1 MGPLP
6 GGAHGDVLAFLA
18 RTDHRTTGAVDQRR
32 RGAAGGLAPG
42 GSLPAL
48 GAAAPLLQVNSLA
61 SLLGVSPGGT
71 AGGLTRQTSHLS
83 EHLISREPS
92 RLVRLPQLSRA
103 GGLGASPGFSSTMPS
118 FDCSYQLDTKGHG
131 SSLSVR
137 KGRARHS
144 EQDAPWAPD
153 SRGSARGLEKNRRAA
168 RGGQGAR
175 VGGGGRGPRQRLQEA
190 CSIVG
195 DDLTKPS
202 ARGDVLRVREWLV
215 EQLSGLVSQLDRED
229 EEDEAEAEAEA
240 EAAKAASSSSPR
252 VGKYPDGDTG
262 GSLGVDRGVRGA
274 DAPLGSF
281 DASRSGGRV
290 ASAGVAG
297 ERGLGRDEREAKLT
311 IGVLSEAFEE
321 LARQAAVHCAERGS
335 LLAHIWQ
342 CGLRCSASYEER
354 LLETAR
360 SSREGA
366 QAAHREVTHLT
377 GELDATQAHVASLQ
391 ARLQVF
397 EEGEWGS
404 VLGERDELREREAE
418 TSRQLTFFRENHG
431 GQQELIT
438 KLQDSLASTSR
449 RLAEEEHDKQTV
461 ATKLEHTEYKLEQAQ
476 EDIRRL
482 TKDSAKII
490 EAEFNERWASF
501 MKHRDETIPRFVVEL
516 EGRFEGMDAAA
527 VEQLNEEYAP
537 AAANVGQLPVK
548 SLLQLLSV
556 GKTSTQIK
564 GEIASKISELIGLEL
579 QMGRRRRMEFS
590 GTGGRVSDDVGG
602 DVAIQY
608 VIAALTSKVRGLEQQ
623 VRELNSDLEKRP
635 LAFTPMES
643 NALPDEREIERSK
656 NYFQCLGSSMELP
669 KFLRF
674 NGKVRNKNF
683 SKGATEQLVKDV
695 WKERLRLGSD
705 NQPMQDFFYDFL
717 KKRFGIH
724 SMVVEYGYNVLHA
737 LKRYSYDA
745 DCELFLKVLVGE
757 LGEEVYHEQMAMIES
772 FLEMCREI
780 DLKDCG
786 KVSGKVKKDDLSRAI
801 RTFLTDKNEEML
813 DRLVGALDRDQPGAW
828 VKYEKLFDEDRE
840 GNQGYFA
847 EEIRDQFLLE
857 REEFRKGVEKYL
869 DEEALEEEA
878 EPGSKPRE
886 EGEGGASGVAVK
898 RVVTVPM
905 AVEAM
910 LYVDCKLGEQVV
922 EEYVK
927 RGFGLDPRKQDEEI
941 DISLRIEKAAFMK
954 NLVKGNMHKSSTERK
969 MRQRQRRLSMQGSA
983 AAIGAWQRRQSTSH
997 MLANAACPIPQ
1008 IEGGGENGTAPEQAA
1023 GAAYDGD
1030 GEKAAE

>member
-1 MGPLP
+1 MIASL
-6 GGAHGDVLAFLA
+6 VLAVALVLTPLRPNAPDVAHRPLGALPQFLA
-18 RTDHRTTGAVDQRR
+18 
-32 RGAAGGLAPG
+32 
-42 GSLPAL
+42 
-48 GAAAPLLQVNSLA
+48 PL
-61 SLLGVSPGGT
+61 
-71 AGGLTRQTSHLS
+71 
-83 EHLISREPS
+83 
-92 RLVRLPQLSRA
+92 
-103 GGLGASPGFSSTMPS
+103 
-118 FDCSYQLDTKGHG
+118 
-131 SSLSVR
+131 
-137 KGRARHS
+137 
-144 EQDAPWAPD
+144 DAPRHAVVC
-153 SRGSARGLEKNRRAA
+153 AA
-168 RGGQGAR
+168 
-175 VGGGGRGPRQRLQEA
+175 EA
-190 CSIVG
+190 EAE
-195 DDLTKPS
+195 PP
-202 ARGDVLRVREWLV
+202 A
-215 EQLSGLVSQLDRED
+215 
-229 EEDEAEAEAEA
+229 EAEAEAEA
-240 EAAKAASSSSPR
+240 EAAATASPKGGAPGPEGEDASPTDGDPASAPRWLSGTGAAARASSA
-252 VGKYPDGDTG
+252 G
-262 GSLGVDRGVRGA
+262 GTE
-274 DAPLGSF
+274 
-281 DASRSGGRV
+281 
-290 ASAGVAG
+290 
-297 ERGLGRDEREAKLT
+297 ERGMGRDQREAKLT
-311 IGVLSEAFEE
+311 MGVLTEAFEE
-321 LARQAAVHCAERGS
+321 LARQAAVHCAERGG

-342 CGLRCSASYEER
+342 CGLRCSASFEER
-354 LLETAR
+354 LVETAR
-360 SSREGA
+360 SSRESARG
-366 QAAHREVTHLT
+366 AHRETAHLR
-377 GELDATQAHVASLQ
+377 GELEDARSQVDSLQ
-391 ARLQVF
+391 ARLKVF
-397 EEGEWGS
+397 EDGEWGA
-404 VLGERDELREREAE
+404 VLGERDDLRQKEEE
-418 TSRQLTFFRENHG
+418 SSRQLTFFRENHG

-438 KLQDSLASTSR
+438 KLQDSLTSTSR

-461 ATKLEHTEYKLEQAQ
+461 ATKLEHTEYKLQQAN
-476 EDIRRL
+476 EEIRRL
-482 TKDSAKII
+482 TKDSAKIV
-490 EAEFNERWASF
+490 EAEFQERWALF
-501 MKHRDETIPRFVVEL
+501 QKHREETVPQFVVAL
-516 EGRFEGMDAAA
+516 EERFEGMDTAA
-527 VEQLNEEYAP
+527 VQQLNEEYAP
-537 AAANVGQLPVK
+537 AVANVGQLPVK

-579 QMGRRRRMEFS
+579 QMGRRRRMDIK
-590 GTGGRVSDDVGG
+590 GHATQRDADVGG

-623 VRELNSDLEKRP
+623 VQELGSDLEKRP

-695 WKERLRLGSD
+695 WKERLRLGND

-745 DCELFLKVLVGE
+745 DCELFFKVLVGE

-772 FLEMCREI
+772 FLEMCRDI

-801 RTFLTDKNEEML
+801 RTFLTDKSEEML

-869 DEEALEEEA
+869 EEEALEEDA
-878 EPGSKPRE
+878 EPG
-886 EGEGGASGVAVK
+886 GEDMPAK

-927 RGFGLDPRKQDEEI
+927 RGFGLDPRRQDEEI
-941 DISLRIEKAAFMK
+941 DIGLRIEMSAFMK

-997 MLANAACPIPQ
+997 MMSNVTIPVPQTEAELAKDAGNDA
-1008 IEGGGENGTAPEQAA
+1008 EGDTGGGNPVP
-1023 GAAYDGD
+1023 
-1030 GEKAAE
+1030 AAEVEEAAEAQTTEQ

>member
-1 MGPLP
+1 M
-6 GGAHGDVLAFLA
+6 
-18 RTDHRTTGAVDQRR
+18 
-32 RGAAGGLAPG
+32 
-42 GSLPAL
+42 
-48 GAAAPLLQVNSLA
+48 
-61 SLLGVSPGGT
+61 
-71 AGGLTRQTSHLS
+71 
-83 EHLISREPS
+83 
-92 RLVRLPQLSRA
+92 
-103 GGLGASPGFSSTMPS
+103 
-118 FDCSYQLDTKGHG
+118 
-131 SSLSVR
+131 
-137 KGRARHS
+137 
-144 EQDAPWAPD
+144 
-153 SRGSARGLEKNRRAA
+153 
-168 RGGQGAR
+168 
-175 VGGGGRGPRQRLQEA
+175 
-190 CSIVG
+190 
-195 DDLTKPS
+195 
-202 ARGDVLRVREWLV
+202 
-215 EQLSGLVSQLDRED
+215 
-229 EEDEAEAEAEA
+229 
-240 EAAKAASSSSPR
+240 
-252 VGKYPDGDTG
+252 
-262 GSLGVDRGVRGA
+262 
-274 DAPLGSF
+274 
-281 DASRSGGRV
+281 
-290 ASAGVAG
+290 
-297 ERGLGRDEREAKLT
+297 GRDQREAKLT
-311 IGVLSEAFEE
+311 MGVLTEAFKE
-321 LARQAAVHCAERGS
+321 LARQAAVHCAERGG

-342 CGLRCSASYEER
+342 CGLRCSASFEER
-354 LLETAR
+354 LVETAR
-360 SSREGA
+360 SSRESARG
-366 QAAHREVTHLT
+366 AHRETAHLR
-377 GELDATQAHVASLQ
+377 GELEDARSQVDSLQ
-391 ARLQVF
+391 ARLKVF
-397 EEGEWGS
+397 EDGEWGA
-404 VLGERDELREREAE
+404 VLGERDDLRQKEEE
-418 TSRQLTFFRENHG
+418 SSRQLTFFRENHG

-438 KLQDSLASTSR
+438 KLQDSLTSTSR

-461 ATKLEHTEYKLEQAQ
+461 ATKLEHTEYKLQQAN
-476 EDIRRL
+476 EEIRRL
-482 TKDSAKII
+482 TKDSAKIV
-490 EAEFNERWASF
+490 EAEFQERWALF
-501 MKHRDETIPRFVVEL
+501 QKHREETVPQFVVAL
-516 EGRFEGMDAAA
+516 EERFEGMDTAA
-527 VEQLNEEYAP
+527 VQQLNEEYAP
-537 AAANVGQLPVK
+537 AVANVGQLPVK

-579 QMGRRRRMEFS
+579 QMGRRRRMDIK
-590 GTGGRVSDDVGG
+590 GHATQRDADVGG

-623 VRELNSDLEKRP
+623 VQELGSDLEKRP

-695 WKERLRLGSD
+695 WKERLRLGND

-745 DCELFLKVLVGE
+745 DCELFFKVLVGE

-772 FLEMCREI
+772 FLEMCRDI

-801 RTFLTDKNEEML
+801 RTFLTDKSEEML

-857 REEFRKGVEKYL
+857 REEFCKGVEKYL
-869 DEEALEEEA
+869 EEEALEEDA
-878 EPGSKPRE
+878 EPG
-886 EGEGGASGVAVK
+886 GEDMPAK

-927 RGFGLDPRKQDEEI
+927 RGFGLDPRRQDEEI
-941 DISLRIEKAAFMK
+941 DIGLRIEMSAFMK

-997 MLANAACPIPQ
+997 MMSNLTIPVPQTEAELAKDAGNDA
-1008 IEGGGENGTAPEQAA
+1008 EGDTGGGNPVP
-1023 GAAYDGD
+1023 
-1030 GEKAAE
+1030 AAEVEEAAEAQTTEQ